1 MKMKRLILTTI
12 VGIIFSGI
20 CLAGG
25 RPIPTEKIPA
35 AVKTFV
41 DEHFA
46 NQRIIFAEKEAGKYE
61 VKLNNGT
68 DVDFDNKGNWT
79 KVDCE
84 NSMLPNALLP
94 LFTRQYI
101 ELNFSGA
108 YATKIEKKR
117 FGYEVEMSNGLDL
130 KFNHQG
136 EVIKI
141 DD

>member
-1 MKMKRLILTTI
+1 MKIQRLILAAL
-12 VGIIFSGI
+12 VGVIFSGI

-25 RPIPTEKIPA
+25 RYIPAEKLPA

-41 DEHFA
+41 NEHFA
-46 NQRIIFAEKEAGKYE
+46 SQSIIFAEKEAGKYE

-68 DVDFDNKGNWT
+68 DLDFDSKGNWT

-84 NSMLPNALLP
+84 NSMLPGALLP
-94 LFTRQYI
+94 LFARQYI
-101 ELNFSGA
+101 ELYFCGA

>member
-1 MKMKRLILTTI
+1 MKMKKLILTTI
-12 VGIIFSGI
+12 VGVIFSGI

-25 RPIPTEKIPA
+25 RPIPAEKLPA
-35 AVKTFV
+35 AAKTFV

-61 VKLNNGT
+61 VN
-68 DVDFDNKGNWT
+68 
-79 KVDCE
+79 CE
-84 NSMLPNALLP
+84 NSMLPDALLP
-94 LFTRQYI
+94 LFARQYI